1 VSEESRHASLT
12 HQAQTRIWEWSIVIK
27 AISLKQPWA
36 TLVITGAKKYETRS
50 WKTGHRGAL
59 AIHASRSFSAQLAR
73 LCQHEPFR
81 SALLAA
87 GYKKAS
93 ELPRG
98 VLLGTVELLEVCSTD
113 DIDPRTLSAT
123 ELAFGDFRPRR
134 FAFKLGDP
142 ARWKKPLAMQG
153 QLNIFDVDLSDQGEF

>member
-1 VSEESRHASLT
+1 M
-12 HQAQTRIWEWSIVIK
+12 
-27 AISLKQPWA
+27 
-36 TLVITGAKKYETRS
+36 
-50 WKTGHRGAL
+50 
-59 AIHASRSFSAQLAR
+59 
-73 LCQHEPFR
+73 
-81 SALLAA
+81 
-87 GYKKAS
+87 
-93 ELPRG
+93 
-98 VLLGTVELLEVCSTD
+98 LLGTVELLEVCSTD

>member
-1 VSEESRHASLT
+1 LG
-12 HQAQTRIWEWSIVIK
+12 WSIVIK

-36 TLVITGAKKYETRS
+36 TLVITGAKTYETRS

-59 AIHASRSFSAQLAR
+59 AIHASRSFSRQLAR

-87 GYKKAS
+87 GYRKAS

-98 VLLGTVELLEVCSTD
+98 MLLGTVELVEVYSTND
-113 DIDPRTLSAT
+113 MDPRTLPAT
-123 ELAFGDFRPRR
+123 ELAFGDFRPQR
-134 FAFKLGDP
+134 FAFKLGEP
-142 ARWKKPLAMQG
+142 VRWKKPLPLPG
-153 QLNIFDVDLSDQGEF
+153 QLNIFDVELSDQREF